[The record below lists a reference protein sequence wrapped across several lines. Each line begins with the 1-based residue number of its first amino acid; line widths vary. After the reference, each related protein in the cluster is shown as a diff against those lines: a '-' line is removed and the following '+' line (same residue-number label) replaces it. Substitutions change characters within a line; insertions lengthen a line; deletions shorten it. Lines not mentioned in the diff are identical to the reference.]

1 MLPAP
6 GRLFLPCQ
14 NSKRSSIG
22 LVILLRGGS
31 NRCRYAAG
39 MIDFQS
45 GGLLARLGPSDP
57 RAIADELAPILVDG
71 ETVHLSFKGMRDSVV
86 FTNKRLITVNVQG
99 LTGKKRDYSSLP
111 YSRIQAWSI
120 ETAGRF
126 DLDAELELWFSGL
139 GQVRLDF
146 KGQVDIRTIG
156 QLIGKHVL

>member
-1 MLPAP
+1 ALPNPESSATDFLGSP
-6 GRLFLPCQ
+6 VGRWP
-14 NSKRSSIG
+14 NG
-22 LVILLRGGS
+22 HG
-31 NRCRYAAG
+31 YAAG

-45 GGLLARLGPSDP
+45 GGVLARLGPSDP
-57 RAIADELAPILVDG
+57 RAIAAELAPILVDG
-71 ETVHLSFKGMRDSVV
+71 ETVYLSFKGMRDSVV

-111 YSRIQAWSI
+111 YSKIQAWSI

-156 QLIGKHVL
+156 QLIGSHVL